1 MAAASPYLNHRSLLS
16 GGRRHK
22 TSAHSNRPR
31 SPKTRTNPITPTSC
45 SDAIACEEIQG
56 WFGSLGRC
64 ARVEPVPRP
73 QMGEEAH
80 SFSARM
86 LEATRPLIDP
96 WVESSEAS
104 TGPHG

>member
-1 MAAASPYLNHRSLLS
+1 MAPASPYRNHRSLLS
-16 GGRRHK
+16 AGRRHL
-22 TSAHSNRPR
+22 TSAQNNRPR
-31 SPKTRTNPITPTSC
+31 RPNSRTNPITPTSC

-56 WFGSLGRC
+56 WFGSLGGG

-86 LEATRPLIDP
+86 SEATRPLIDP
-96 WVESSEAS
+96 WLESSEAS